1 MKGDGFKTLID
12 PLPSFSS
19 AGRAASKNLI
29 EKDCDEPSN
38 HWLDKVEL
46 LEGAKGGEGLEHVA
60 DLVAHT
66 THLLLSVTCSF
77 FVL

>member
-1 MKGDGFKTLID
+1 MEGDGFKTLID

-19 AGRAASKNLI
+19 TASKKLI

-38 HWLDKVEL
+38 HRLDKVKL

-66 THLLLSVTCSF
+66 AHLLLSVTSSF